1 MDRWFLDLANQTWIH
16 PVLDLIMVAI
26 TVVLPLVLPLLGW
39 MLIRRQRQQVGWTLL
54 LALLASSLFTLLFY
68 YLALRP
74 RPTDVRL
81 LLPTP
86 PFPSYPSGHTAT
98 AFAAAVVLALSLRRH
113 WVTVCVLG
121 GALLVGYSRLY
132 LGHHYPSDVIGGTVA
147 GVAIGASVYG
157 LRQAGSLVARLRW
170 LLWPQIAVVLVV
182 TQMAYLDLN
191 PKWLLAWPYSD
202 KVLHALLFG
211 AVVFW
216 LNLWFTDRRIDYRGW
231 SAPLAIVIPF
241 TLAFLE
247 EGAQSFSPIRTT
259 DITDLASDLVGMVGC
274 WWLSSQ
280 LLRRGDKEIG

>member
-1 MDRWFLDLANQTWIH
+1 MDRWFLDLTNQTLVH
-16 PVLDLIMVAI
+16 PVLDMLMVAI
-26 TVVLPLVLPLLGW
+26 TVSAPLLLPLLGW
-39 MLIRRQRQQVGWTLL
+39 VLIRRQQPRLGWTLL
-54 LALLASSLFTLLFY
+54 LALLVSGLFTLLFY

-81 LLPTP
+81 ILPTP

-98 AFAAAVVLALSLRRH
+98 AFATAAVLASSLRRR
-113 WVTVCVLG
+113 WVTLSAFV
-121 GALLVGYSRLY
+121 GAALVGYSRLY
-132 LGHHYPSDVIGGTVA
+132 LGHHFLSDVIGGAVA
-147 GVAIGASVYG
+147 GVAIGASIYG
-157 LRQAGSLVARLRW
+157 LRQESSLVARLRW
-170 LLWPQIAVVLVV
+170 LLWPQIAVVLIV

-202 KVLHALLFG
+202 KVLHGVLFG

-216 LNLWFTDRRIDYRGW
+216 LNLWLNDRRVDYRGW

-259 DITDLASDLVGMVGC
+259 DITDLASDLVGMVSC
-274 WWLSSQ
+274 WWLSNR
-280 LLRRGDKEIG
+280 LLRGEMSRD